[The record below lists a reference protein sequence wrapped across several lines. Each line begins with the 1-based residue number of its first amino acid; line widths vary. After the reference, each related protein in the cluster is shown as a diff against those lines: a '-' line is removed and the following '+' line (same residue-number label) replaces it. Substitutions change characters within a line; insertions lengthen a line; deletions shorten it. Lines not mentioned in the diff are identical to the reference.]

1 MHLIRTRK
9 QRFSALCC
17 AFALVAAA
25 ALPLFAT
32 DNTAQAATP
41 AKTSVSSIVSKS
53 CSGLTVKVKKASKV
67 SGYQVR
73 VSTSSS
79 MKKPKTVSTTSTT
92 ARVTKLSS
100 GKKYY
105 VQARTYKKSGKKY
118 YYSAWSAKKT
128 KEVTKISGSYISYP
142 AEITLGS
149 AFDFKAKITSNYKI
163 KKVVGYIKNSKGKVV
178 QSVTVK
184 PNKTSYKIY
193 NGPIDNGLSCGKL
206 AAGVYTYKLVAY
218 VNETHKNIV
227 NQAFKVKS
235 SGKTNVTNTSGT
247 KMRINN
253 ESVARTIFN
262 YARKHGC
269 NNMAAAA
276 IVGNAQQESSI
287 NPLSNSWKSTS
298 EQRRVGYG
306 LFQWTGSRYDNL
318 VAYAKSKGKD
328 KSNITIQLDFL
339 FMELKGYK
347 LSGKTYGSEW
357 YGSNYKINDNRCT
370 VAQWMA
376 WKNLDMTT
384 EAFCECYERAGKPMM
399 NNRKAYAR
407 YAYDLFAY

>member
-1 MHLIRTRK
+1 MHTRHTTK
-9 QRFSALCC
+9 HSFLLLCC
-17 AFALVAAA
+17 AFVLALAASSLFFA
-25 ALPLFAT
+25 A
-32 DNTAQAATP
+32 NTAYAASP
-41 AKTSVSSIVSKS
+41 AKTSVSSITSKS

-79 MKKPKTVSTTSTT
+79 MKSAKTVTTSSTT

-100 GKKYY
+100 GKTYY
-105 VQARTYKKSGKKY
+105 VQARTYKKTGAKK
-118 YYSAWSAKKT
+118 YYSAWSSKKT
-128 KEVTKISGSYISYP
+128 KQVTKISGSYLTYP

-184 PNKTSYKIY
+184 PNKTAYKIY

-206 AAGVYTYKLVAY
+206 SAGVYTYKLVAY

-227 NQAFKVKS
+227 NQAFKVKA

-247 KMRINN
+247 ATKINN
-253 ESVARTIFN
+253 EAYARIIFN

-287 NPLSNSWKSTS
+287 NPSSNWWKTES

-318 VAYAKSKGKD
+318 IAYAKSKKKD
-328 KSNITIQLDFL
+328 KSDITIQLDFL
-339 FMELKGYK
+339 FMELKGYTLNNK
-347 LSGKTYGSEW
+347 KFGSEW
-357 YGSNYKINDNRCT
+357 YGSNYKINDVKCS

-376 WKNLDMTT
+376 WKNLDMAT

-407 YAYDLFAY
+407 YAYQRFAY

>member
-1 MHLIRTRK
+1 MHAKHATNTR
-9 QRFSALCC
+9 FFLLCC
-17 AFALVAAA
+17 AFAI
-25 ALPLFAT
+25 ALATLPFFASV
-32 DNTAQAATP
+32 NTAHAASP
-41 AKTSVSSIVSKS
+41 AKTSVSSITSKS
-53 CSGLTVKVKKASKV
+53 CSGLTVKAKKVSKV

-79 MKKPKTVSTTSTT
+79 MKNAKTVTTTSTT

-100 GKKYY
+100 GKTYY
-105 VQARTYKKSGKKY
+105 VQARTYKKSGKKK
-118 YYSAWSAKKT
+118 YYSAWSSKKT
-128 KEVTKISGSYISYP
+128 KQVTKISGSYISYP

-149 AFDFKAKITSNYKI
+149 AFDFKAKIDSNYKI

-206 AAGVYTYKLVAY
+206 SSGVYTYKLVAY

-227 NQAFKVKS
+227 NQAFKVKA

-247 KMRINN
+247 TMRINN
-253 ESVARTIFN
+253 EAYARIIFN

-287 NPLSNSWKSTS
+287 NPSSNWWKTES

-328 KSNITIQLDFL
+328 KSDLTIQLDFL
-339 FMELKGYK
+339 FMELKGYTLNSK
-347 LSGKTYGSEW
+347 KFGSEW
-357 YGSNYKINDNRCT
+357 YGANYKIDDAKCS
-370 VAQWMA
+370 VAQWMT

-407 YAYDLFAY
+407 YAYQRFAY

>member
-1 MHLIRTRK
+1 MHTKHATKHSFLL
-9 QRFSALCC
+9 LCC
-17 AFALVAAA
+17 AFVLALAASSLFSA
-25 ALPLFAT
+25 A
-32 DNTAQAATP
+32 NTAYAASP
-41 AKTSVSSIVSKS
+41 AKTSVSSITSKS

-79 MKKPKTVSTTSTT
+79 MKKAKTVTTTSTT

-100 GKKYY
+100 GKTYY
-105 VQARTYKKSGKKY
+105 VQARTYKKAGAKKY
-118 YYSAWSAKKT
+118 YSSWSSKKT
-128 KEVTKISGSYISYP
+128 KQVTKISGSYLTYP

-184 PNKTSYKIY
+184 PNKTTYKIY

-206 AAGVYTYKLVAY
+206 PAGVYTYKLVAY

-227 NQAFKVKS
+227 NQAFKVKA

-247 KMRINN
+247 ATKINN
-253 ESVARTIFN
+253 EAYALIIFN
-262 YARKHGC
+262 YAINHDC

-287 NPLSNSWKSTS
+287 NPKSNWRKTES
-298 EQRRVGYG
+298 EQRRIGYG

-318 VAYAKSKGKD
+318 IAYAKSKKKD
-328 KSNITIQLDFL
+328 KSDIIIQLDFL
-339 FMELKGYK
+339 FMELKGYSLNNK
-347 LSGKTYGSEW
+347 KFGSEW
-357 YGSNYKINDNRCT
+357 YGKNYKINDVKCS
-370 VAQWMA
+370 VAQWME
-376 WKNLDMTT
+376 WKNLDMAT

-407 YAYDLFAY
+407 YAYKRFAH